1 MLNFIRSIRE
11 GLKDPKKKSITKLI
25 LYIIFFTFVFVLFSQ
40 ASNRKVTPVS
50 EPIKKTF
57 SYSYNV
63 EINNNSIISNL
74 NGIYSED
81 RKSFNY
87 NNNEYTIIDDEVY
100 LNGIKVDSPIN
111 VKTYYYD
118 NIKSLIEKSISTT
131 TYKDDSTKTIYSIRQ
146 IDYDN
151 DCVDNCDKII
161 NITIYEDK
169 YINNAI
175 IDFNNNY
182 IVNIKYEEI
191 KNASN

>member
-1 MLNFIRSIRE
+1 M
-11 GLKDPKKKSITKLI
+11 
-25 LYIIFFTFVFVLFSQ
+25 LFSQ

-151 DCVDNCDKII
+151 DCVDNCDTII